1 MFNFRLKLRKTHS
14 WLYLLTVTTMYIVH
28 CPHLVRAVFVELAQV
43 PSCAKGQGSSAPHRR
58 APTPATPQAACRR
71 RPVLERAPFDDPPR
85 TIARGT
91 FSASSMP
98 NVDIE
103 VSFQSARLD
112 LHASIM
118 GVAES
123 SIRSGTSSRSGAV
136 SRSART
142 AHWTHASVAAAQS
155 A

>member
-1 MFNFRLKLRKTHS
+1 
-14 WLYLLTVTTMYIVH
+14 MYIVH

-85 TIARGT
+85 MIARGT

-103 VSFQSARLD
+103 VSFQSARRDLD
-112 LHASIM
+112 DDSLHQPRFVFLQDAIVDHSLE
-118 GVAES
+118 ANDS
-123 SIRSGTSSRSGAV
+123 
-136 SRSART
+136 
-142 AHWTHASVAAAQS
+142 
-155 A
+155 